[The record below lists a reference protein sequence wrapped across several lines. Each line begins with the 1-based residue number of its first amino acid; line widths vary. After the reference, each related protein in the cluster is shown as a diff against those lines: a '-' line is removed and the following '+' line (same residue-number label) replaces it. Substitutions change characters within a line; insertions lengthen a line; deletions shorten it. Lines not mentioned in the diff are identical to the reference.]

1 MLFVFGAYTRRKN
14 NTQRGNLYGFPR
26 FLYRLVRKA
35 NAGKSM
41 KLKGTAERILPGY
54 LENRMRGKD

>member
-26 FLYRLVRKA
+26 FLYRLVRKI
-35 NAGKSM
+35 NAGK
-41 KLKGTAERILPGY
+41 KHEIERYG
-54 LENRMRGKD
+54 